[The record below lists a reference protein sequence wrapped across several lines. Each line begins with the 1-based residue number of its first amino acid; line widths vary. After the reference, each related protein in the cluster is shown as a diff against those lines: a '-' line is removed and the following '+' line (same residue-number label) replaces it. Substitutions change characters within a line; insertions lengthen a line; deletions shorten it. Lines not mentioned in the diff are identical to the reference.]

1 MAKYRSKGKI
11 SAVTVTIIVLAVI
24 VILLLDVF
32 GKAGNEE
39 LVGEC
44 EFHFVDVGQGDCT
57 LIISDDGVVVIDA
70 GPGDHADSTQKYIK
84 KYTDRIDYLILTHPH
99 EDHIGG
105 ADVIIESIMVEN
117 IIMSD
122 AYTDTVVFTRLLD
135 VIEAADINV
144 IEAKSGDSYTAGSI
158 GFTILA
164 PISEFTDLNDYSIVT
179 KVEFGDTS
187 AVITGDVENHSE
199 GLILENFS
207 TFSLRSDILQMG
219 HHGSSTSN
227 SNDFIDAVAPKF
239 AVIQCGEG
247 NSYGHPHRET
257 IEKLEKRGIEYFRTD
272 KLGSIVFTS
281 DGEKVEHV
289 SQ

>member
-24 VILLLDVF
+24 VILLLDVL
-32 GKAGNEE
+32 GKAGNKE

-187 AVITGDVENHSE
+187 AVITGDVEKHSE

>member
-11 SAVTVTIIVLAVI
+11 SAVTVTIIFLAVI